1 MLNRIKQRLK
11 RIVYGEPAS
20 WREEVP
26 RAILHHVPNDRALCL
41 VDIGA
46 HDGDFT
52 RAFASKFKV
61 ARALMI
67 EALPHKAANLR
78 IEFKLPKYTVTEC
91 AVSELT
97 GLVDF
102 EVNEAEQTSSLLK
115 IHRQLPELSE
125 VQLGTPT
132 TLTVQT
138 RTLDDITLEARI
150 SEIDLLKIDVQG
162 AEGKVLVG
170 ASQMLNRTRFIWVEV
185 SFKPLYENSPTFFD
199 IYAQMDAAGFGLLEL
214 TPEFRAPNREVLQAD
229 GLFFRR

>member
-11 RIVYGEPAS
+11 RFVYGEPAS

-26 RAILHHVPNDRALCL
+26 RAILHHLPNDRPLCL

-52 RAFASKFKV
+52 RAFSKNFKV

-67 EALPHKAANLR
+67 EALPHKAAELR
-78 IEFKLPKYTVTEC
+78 IEFKQPKYTVIEC
-91 AVSELT
+91 AASDIT

-102 EVNEAEQTSSLLK
+102 EMNEAEQTSSLLK
-115 IHRQLPELSE
+115 IHRQLPELSA
-125 VQLGTPT
+125 VQLGRPT

-138 RTLDDITLEARI
+138 RTLDDITVEAGI

-162 AEGKVLVG
+162 AEAKVLLG
-170 ASQMLNRTRFIWVEV
+170 ASQILNRTRFIWVEV

-214 TPEFRAPNREVLQAD
+214 TPEFRAPNREMLQAN
-229 GLFFRR
+229 GLFLRR